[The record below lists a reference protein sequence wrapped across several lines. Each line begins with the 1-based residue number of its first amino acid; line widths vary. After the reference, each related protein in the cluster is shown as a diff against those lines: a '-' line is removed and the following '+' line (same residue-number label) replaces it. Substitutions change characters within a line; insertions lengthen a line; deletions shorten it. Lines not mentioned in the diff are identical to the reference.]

1 MVQSIISINH
11 GAKGNFSKKKK
22 ALLIFFSPIMFL
34 LFFFLKIGIIAWDD
48 PTPDDIKSSASLLAL
63 ALPSMSAEFILNP
76 SVEVRRVM
84 VDGVDFGVWMTT
96 AAVVERE
103 RERERGDNEGGDN
116 EGGDNEG
123 GGMSMRMRV
132 LVLGAN
138 MNESGVMIELE
149 RLGVRVGEGGGGRVE
164 QVLDSGA
171 TLVEDEGEDKKKTKT
186 RLMFTPLGSGGWIF
200 DF

>member
-1 MVQSIISINH
+1 
-11 GAKGNFSKKKK
+11 
-22 ALLIFFSPIMFL
+22 MFL

-103 RERERGDNEGGDN
+103 RERER
-116 EGGDNEG
+116 GDNEG

>member
-11 GAKGNFSKKKK
+11 GAKGEKKKNLNLK
-22 ALLIFFSPIMFL
+22 NPFFFFSLHCP
-34 LFFFLKIGIIAWDD
+34 FFFVSLEIGIIAWDD
-48 PTPDDIKSSASLLAL
+48 PTPHDIKSSASLLAL
-63 ALPSMSAEFILNP
+63 ALPSMSVEFILNP

-84 VDGVDFGVWMTT
+84 VVDSVDFGVWMT
-96 AAVVERE
+96 AV
-103 RERERGDNEGGDN
+103 ERERGDNEGDGT
-116 EGGDNEG
+116 
-123 GGMSMRMRV
+123 SMRTTRV

-138 MNESGVMIELE
+138 MNESEVMIELD
-149 RLGVRVGEGGGGRVE
+149 RLGVGVGGQVE

-171 TLVEDEGEDKKKTKT
+171 KLVVDQGEGEGEDKKKTKM